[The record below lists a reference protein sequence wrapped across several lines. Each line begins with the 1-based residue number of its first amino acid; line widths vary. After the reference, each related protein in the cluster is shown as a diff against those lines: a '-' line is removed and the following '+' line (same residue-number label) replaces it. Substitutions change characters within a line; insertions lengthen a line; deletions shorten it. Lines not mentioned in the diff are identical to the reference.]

1 VVIPPTVK
9 QGGGDPAMREGQ
21 GEATNRLDAKGRL
34 AIPPGMRM
42 ELLGQDGRSPVVTRL
57 LDAPA
62 LGLYPA
68 ERWLDFKRRIQT
80 LSQLD
85 PNVQKFR
92 RMVVAGAKEAPL
104 DAQGRILIPPH
115 LREYAGLEKEV
126 TVLDTGARFEIWD
139 HGRYQ
144 QELLSTQRECQDVA
158 KAVGDLGL

>member
-1 VVIPPTVK
+1 
-9 QGGGDPAMREGQ
+9 MREGQ

-42 ELLGQDGRSPVVTRL
+42 ELLGQDGRPPVLTRL

-104 DAQGRILIPPH
+104 DGQGRILVPPH

-144 QELLSTQRECQDVA
+144 QE
-158 KAVGDLGL
+158 

>member
-1 VVIPPTVK
+1 
-9 QGGGDPAMREGQ
+9 MREGQ

-42 ELLGQDGRSPVVTRL
+42 DLLGQDGRPPVLTRL

-80 LSQLD
+80 LSLTD

-104 DAQGRILIPPH
+104 DAQGRLLIPPH

-126 TVLDTGARFEIWD
+126 SVLDTGARFEIWD
-139 HGRYQ
+139 RGRYQ
-144 QELLSTQRECQDVA
+144 QELLSTQRECQDIA

>member
-1 VVIPPTVK
+1 
-9 QGGGDPAMREGQ
+9 MREGQ

-42 ELLGQDGRSPVVTRL
+42 ELLGQDGRPPVLTRL

-104 DAQGRILIPPH
+104 DGQGRILVPPH

-144 QELLSTQRECQDVA
+144 QELLSTQREGQDVA
-158 KAVGDLGL
+158 KALGDLGL

>member
-1 VVIPPTVK
+1 
-9 QGGGDPAMREGQ
+9 MREGQ

-42 ELLGQDGRSPVVTRL
+42 ELVGQDGRPPVVTRL

-68 ERWLDFKRRIQT
+68 ERWLDFKRRIST

-85 PNVQKFR
+85 PNVQKLR

-104 DAQGRILIPPH
+104 DGQGRILIPPH
-115 LREYAGLEKEV
+115 LRDYAGLEKEV

>member
-1 VVIPPTVK
+1 
-9 QGGGDPAMREGQ
+9 MREGQ

-42 ELLGQDGRSPVVTRL
+42 ELVGQDGRPPVLTRL

-104 DAQGRILIPPH
+104 DGQGRILIPPH

-126 TVLDTGARFEIWD
+126 SVLDTGARFEIWD
-139 HGRYQ
+139 HSRYQ